1 MIHLKNIYYF
11 IDKFDSEE
19 IKRLDKKVNIIYR
32 NYKYNYNLKTIK
44 AIKDICRKYKR
55 KFYIANNL
63 HLALELNLDGIYIPS
78 FNKSL
83 KIRYVSKKNFE
94 ILGSAHNF
102 KEIYFKKKQGI
113 NKIFISPIFEV
124 MKTNKYLG
132 VIKYN
137 LLSKYAY
144 NENIALGGINK
155 HNLKKIKMVNC
166 SGFAG
171 IKYFKNG

>member
-32 NYKYNYNLKTIK
+32 NYKYNYNSKTIK

-83 KIRYVSKKNFE
+83 KIRYVSKK
-94 ILGSAHNF
+94 ILKF
-102 KEIYFKKKQGI
+102 
-113 NKIFISPIFEV
+113 
-124 MKTNKYLG
+124 
-132 VIKYN
+132 
-137 LLSKYAY
+137 
-144 NENIALGGINK
+144 
-155 HNLKKIKMVNC
+155 
-166 SGFAG
+166 
-171 IKYFKNG
+171 

>member
-1 MIHLKNIYYF
+1 MIHLNNIYYF

-32 NYKYNYNLKTIK
+32 NYKCDYKLETIK
-44 AIKDICRKYKR
+44 ALKDACRKNKR

-63 HLALELNLDGIYIPS
+63 NLAIKLNLDGVYIPS

-83 KIRYVSKKNFE
+83 KVKYVSKKGFE

-102 KEIYFKKKQGI
+102 KEIHFKKKQGV
-113 NKIFISPIFEV
+113 NKIFLSPLFKV
-124 MKTNKYLG
+124 MKTNKHLG

-155 HNLKKIKMVNC
+155 NNIKKMNIINC
-166 SGFAG
+166 KGFAG
-171 IKYFKNG
+171 IRYFKNG